1 MSDNNTNKQSFF
13 TGVEHEFGKIT
24 WPDSNKIIKQTIAV
38 VSTSVVVGIL
48 IALIDFVAQYGVDLL
63 AK

>member
-1 MSDNNTNKQSFF
+1 MSDNNTNKQSFSA
-13 TGVEHEFGKIT
+13 GVQQEFGKIS

-48 IALIDFVAQYGVDLL
+48 IALIDFAAQYGVELL
-63 AK
+63 GK